1 MSGDGRPFA
10 AAPFSAPCQDSP
22 GVPSLEP
29 VLPWKGST
37 MVICDARVE
46 KRWVGSLRAP
56 HLGVCP
62 LLGRSLQPP
71 GGDAHLRDWGLVFQA
86 EARDSGAP

>member
-1 MSGDGRPFA
+1 MA
-10 AAPFSAPCQDSP
+10 
-22 GVPSLEP
+22 
-29 VLPWKGST
+29 
-37 MVICDARVE
+37 ICDARVE